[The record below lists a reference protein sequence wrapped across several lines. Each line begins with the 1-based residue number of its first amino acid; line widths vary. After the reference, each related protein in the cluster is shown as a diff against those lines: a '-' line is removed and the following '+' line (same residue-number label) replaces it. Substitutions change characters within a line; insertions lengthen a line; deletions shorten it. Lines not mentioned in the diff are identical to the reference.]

1 MSQIITDRVRTSR
14 RSLLKGITAAG
25 ARIAIGLPP
34 LVSMFNSAGTA
45 YAAATNTASTASA
58 AGPALEKPIES
69 RFVLWFN
76 GNGIPE
82 RYWIPSEEG
91 AEYELTP
98 CLAPLAA
105 WRKDVHVLSGVDNA
119 AASGKG
125 NGHTNSMSGL
135 MTGMDFTGRGP
146 SGPSIDQIIA
156 GKIGGESRFR
166 SLQIGVAQESFG
178 ESMQRNMSWAGY
190 ERALPPEMIPHRLFD
205 RLFGAREEGWVNRKR
220 SVLDTISRDATALKK
235 KLPTDDQVRVD
246 EHLAG
251 IRDLERAIAG
261 LPPEYRRVDPPDFDG
276 DMKDWPRIAKLQS
289 DLLAQALVTR
299 QTRVASYMLT
309 KCQSIS
315 RFPWLGYTSARHHDY
330 THAEGK
336 TTGADGV
343 EGQRVLRDICK
354 WHVEEFAY
362 LVAKLKSVTE
372 GDGTVFD
379 HTCLAYV
386 HEHAEAN
393 PHKNSGLAMIVAGG
407 MSKIA
412 HGAHTRITGTVGD
425 VYLTLADQ
433 VMGAGIGKF
442 PTATKT
448 LGTLLA

>member
-1 MSQIITDRVRTSR
+1 MSQIITNRVRTSR
-14 RSLLKGITAAG
+14 RALMKGITAAG
-25 ARIAIGLPP
+25 ARILIGLPP
-34 LVSMFNSAGTA
+34 LASMFNSTGTA
-45 YAAATNTASTASA
+45 YAGTPQTA
-58 AGPALEKPIES
+58 AGNAALVEKPIET

-82 RYWIPSEEG
+82 RYWIPTEEG
-91 AEYELTP
+91 SNYELTP

-105 WRKDVHVLSGVDNA
+105 WRKDIHVLSGVDNA

-135 MTGMDFTGRGP
+135 MTGLNFTGRGP

-156 GKIGGESRFR
+156 GKIGGDSRFR

-205 RLFGAREEGWVNRKR
+205 RLFGQREEGGVNRKK
-220 SVLDTISRDATALKK
+220 SILDTIRQDATALKK
-235 KLPTDDQVRVD
+235 KLPGDDQARLD
-246 EHLAG
+246 EHLSG
-251 IRDLERAIAG
+251 IRDMERSIAG
-261 LPPEYRRVDPPDFDG
+261 LPPEYQRVDPPDFDG

-289 DLLAQALVTR
+289 DLLVKALATR

-336 TTGADGV
+336 TAGADGV

-362 LVAKLKSVTE
+362 LIGKLKSVPE
-372 GDGTVFD
+372 GDGSVFD
-379 HTCLAYV
+379 HTTLV
-386 HEHAEAN
+386 FLHEHAEAN

-407 MSKIA
+407 DRRLA
-412 HGAHTRITGTVGD
+412 NGAHTRIAGTVGD
-425 VYLTLADQ
+425 VYMTIADD
-433 VMGAGIGKF
+433 VLGAGIGKF
-442 PTATKT
+442 PTA
-448 LGTLLA
+448 

>member
-1 MSQIITDRVRTSR
+1 MSQVITNRVRTSR
-14 RSLLKGITAAG
+14 RALLKGMTAAG
-25 ARIAIGLPP
+25 ARLAIGLPP
-34 LVSMFNSAGTA
+34 LISMFNATGTA
-45 YAAATNTASTASA
+45 YAATNEAAAS
-58 AGPALEKPIES
+58 KPIES

-82 RYWIPSEEG
+82 RYWIPEEEG
-91 AEYELTP
+91 ADYEITP
-98 CLAPLAA
+98 CLQPLAA
-105 WRKDVHVLSGVDNA
+105 WRKDVHILSGIDNA
-119 AASGKG
+119 AANGKG

-135 MTGMDFTGRGP
+135 MTGTDFTGRGP
-146 SGPSIDQIIA
+146 SGPSIDQVVA
-156 GKIGGESRFR
+156 GKIGGDSRFR

-205 RLFGAREEGWVNRKR
+205 RLFGAQEEGWVNRKR
-220 SVLDTISRDATALKK
+220 SILDAVRADASELKRRV
-235 KLPTDDQVRVD
+235 PGEDQARVD

-251 IRDLERAIAG
+251 IRDLERSIAG

-289 DLLAQALVTR
+289 DLLVEALATH

-330 THAEGK
+330 THAGEK
-336 TTGADGV
+336 VSGADGAD
-343 EGQRVLRDICK
+343 GLHVLRDICR

-362 LVAKLKSVTE
+362 LISKLESVPE
-372 GDGTVFD
+372 GDGTLFD
-379 HTCLAYV
+379 HTTLVYV

-407 MSKIA
+407 SPKVA
-412 HGAHTRITGTVGD
+412 KGSYTRVTGTVGD
-425 VYLTLADQ
+425 AYITVADEI
-433 VMGAGIGKF
+433 VGAGIGKF
-442 PTATKT
+442 PTATKKI
-448 LGTLLA
+448 GAILA

>member
-1 MSQIITDRVRTSR
+1 MSQVITDRVRISR
-14 RSLLKGITAAG
+14 RSLLKGLTASG
-25 ARIAIGLPP
+25 ARIVVGLPP
-34 LVSMFNSAGTA
+34 LVSMFNAMGTA
-45 YAAATNTASTASA
+45 YASPADGAA
-58 AGPALEKPIES
+58 KPIES

-82 RYWIPSEEG
+82 RYWIPPQEG
-91 AEYELTP
+91 IAYQMTP
-98 CLAPLAA
+98 CLSPLAPF
-105 WRKDVHVLSGVDNA
+105 RSDIHVLSGVDNA
-119 AASGKG
+119 AATGMG

-135 MTGMDFTGRGP
+135 MTGTDFTGRGP
-146 SGPSIDQIIA
+146 SGPSIDQVIA
-156 GKIGGESRFR
+156 AKIGDDSRFR

-205 RLFGAREEGWVNRKR
+205 RLFGEREEGWINRKK
-220 SVLDTISRDATALKK
+220 SILDTIRQDATALKK
-235 KLPTDDQVRVD
+235 KLPSDDQARVD

-289 DLLAQALVTR
+289 DLLVQALVTR

-362 LVAKLKSVTE
+362 LIAKLKSVPE

-379 HTCLAYV
+379 NTTLMFL

-393 PHKNSGLAMIVAGG
+393 PHKNSGLAMVVAGG
-407 MSKIA
+407 SKKLA
-412 HGAHTRITGTVGD
+412 HGAHTRITGTVAD
-425 VYLTLADQ
+425 VYVTVADE
-433 VMGAGIGKF
+433 VVGAGINKF
-442 PTATKT
+442 PTSSKKITS
-448 LGTLLA
+448 LLA

>member
-1 MSQIITDRVRTSR
+1 MSQVITDRVRISR
-14 RSLLKGITAAG
+14 RSLLKGLTASG
-25 ARIAIGLPP
+25 ARIVVGLPP
-34 LVSMFNSAGTA
+34 LVSMFNAMGTA
-45 YAAATNTASTASA
+45 YASPADGAA
-58 AGPALEKPIES
+58 KPIES

-82 RYWIPSEEG
+82 RYWIPPQEG
-91 AEYELTP
+91 IAYQMTP
-98 CLAPLAA
+98 CLSPLAPF
-105 WRKDVHVLSGVDNA
+105 RSDIHVLSGVDNA
-119 AASGKG
+119 AATGMG

-135 MTGMDFTGRGP
+135 MTGTDFTGRGP
-146 SGPSIDQIIA
+146 SGPSIDQVIA
-156 GKIGGESRFR
+156 AKIGDDSRFR

-205 RLFGAREEGWVNRKR
+205 RLFGEREEGWINRKK
-220 SVLDTISRDATALKK
+220 SILDTIRQDATALKK
-235 KLPTDDQVRVD
+235 KLPSDDQARVD

-289 DLLAQALVTR
+289 DLLVQALVTR

-362 LVAKLKSVTE
+362 LIAKLKSVPE

-379 HTCLAYV
+379 NTTLMFM

-393 PHKNSGLAMIVAGG
+393 PHKNSGLAMVVAGG
-407 MSKIA
+407 SKKLA
-412 HGAHTRITGTVGD
+412 HGAHTRITGTVAD
-425 VYLTLADQ
+425 VYVTVADE
-433 VMGAGIGKF
+433 VVGAGINKF
-442 PTATKT
+442 PTSSKKITS
-448 LGTLLA
+448 LLA

>member
-1 MSQIITDRVRTSR
+1 MSQIITQRVRTSR
-14 RSLLKGITAAG
+14 RSLLKGLTAAG

-34 LVSMFNSAGTA
+34 LTSMFNSLGTA
-45 YAAATNTASTASA
+45 YAATPETVA
-58 AGPALEKPIES
+58 AGAPAAEKPIES

-82 RYWIPSEEG
+82 RYWIPAEEG
-91 AEYELTP
+91 CDYELTP

-156 GKIGGESRFR
+156 NKIGGDSRFR

-190 ERALPPEMIPHRLFD
+190 ERALPPEMIPHQLFD

-220 SVLDTISRDATALKK
+220 SILDTVMADASALEK
-235 KLPTDDQVRVD
+235 KLPGDDKTRVD
-246 EHLAG
+246 EHLSG

-261 LPPEYRRVDPPDFDG
+261 LPPEYAHIDPPDFDG

-289 DLLAQALVTR
+289 DLLVQALTMR

-309 KCQSIS
+309 KCQSLT

-330 THAEGK
+330 THAADK
-336 TTGADGV
+336 TSGADGTD
-343 EGQRVLRDICK
+343 GIHVLRDICR

-362 LVAKLKSVTE
+362 LVAKLESVPE
-372 GDGTVFD
+372 GDGNLFD
-379 HTCLAYV
+379 HTSLIFA

-407 MSKIA
+407 SKKLA
-412 HGAHTRITGTVGD
+412 KGSHTRVTGTVGD
-425 VYLTLADQ
+425 VYVTVADE
-433 VMGAGIGKF
+433 VVGAGIGKF
-442 PTATKT
+442 PTATKK
-448 LGTLLA
+448 LGALLT